1 MNNKLIIEKN
11 KKRLHDAI
19 NNDIILREKVASYE

>member
-19 NNDIILREKVASYE
+19 NNDIILREKGGNL